1 MPNWSKGLGAL
12 GEGLL
17 RQQAIG
23 GVMYEQAAAKESA
36 RISGAIKQEE
46 QQIEAL
52 TARYSQAA
60 EIAQAAN

>member
-46 QQIEAL
+46 
-52 TARYSQAA
+52 
-60 EIAQAAN
+60 